1 MDGCSYLAAP
11 GELRAGSENR
21 DMAFKKR
28 YLSTP
33 TRLFHMFYVRQL
45 AVVFQYEPLEPC
57 AHKSSQQ
64 MRDQRDTLNNAVTRA
79 AA

>member
-1 MDGCSYLAAP
+1 MAAVIWQP
-11 GELRAGSENR
+11 RENSGR
-21 DMAFKKR
+21 EAKTGTSRLKKR

-45 AVVFQYEPLEPC
+45 AVVFQYEPQEPC

-64 MRDQRDTLNNAVTRA
+64 IRDQRDTLNNAVTRA